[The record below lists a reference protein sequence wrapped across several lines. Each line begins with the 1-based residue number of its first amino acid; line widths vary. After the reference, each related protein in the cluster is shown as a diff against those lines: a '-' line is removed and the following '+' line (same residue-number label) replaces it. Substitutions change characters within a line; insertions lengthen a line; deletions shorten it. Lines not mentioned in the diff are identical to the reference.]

1 MDRGRVAERLNAPV
15 LKTGRRVTLVSGVR
29 ISPLPSRARALA
41 ILVALGLSVGVAA
54 ARTATSI
61 AAVARVAAAHDG
73 GCTPSGRVLARD
85 SGVTVWE
92 VTTSGRTALY
102 ACVPTTGVVD
112 RVVHA
117 GTGTSRVLA
126 AGSYVGFDQTG
137 EDHQVFLDVFDA
149 QTGHTELHHLI
160 GDTCLPGTGGSN
172 NVCGINPWVLAPN
185 GWVAE
190 LEEGGQGG
198 YPDSEP
204 GNSEARSLLASN
216 GRVTVTDLDGEAAE
230 HLRLSGATLTW
241 SIPGG
246 ARYSAPLGPQL
257 DALAAGAVPPPTPLP
272 APCNLITAV
281 DAQVVLGAVTTAS
294 SSSTGC
300 VYTTTGRPS
309 STLTVALQA
318 NLSPAQVTAAKT
330 AAYKAEAYYYTGP
343 PRYNDY
349 TWTGS
354 WETAAG
360 GLANTYD
367 VRFVGDVELTVEL
380 TTSDPSNT
388 LGGDLELVALPLNW
402 KAGET
407 ANHFTDLAFD
417 RLMGWQVLAS
427 ASG

>member
-1 MDRGRVAERLNAPV
+1 MRADGRDRS
-15 LKTGRRVTLVSGVR
+15 VSGSVAA
-29 ISPLPSRARALA
+29 SANPRAPALA
-41 ILVALGLSVGVAA
+41 ILVALGLIVGVAG
-54 ARTATSI
+54 TGPATST
-61 AAVARVAAAHDG
+61 AAVASAAAAHHDG
-73 GCTPSGRVLARD
+73 RCTPQGRVLARD

-92 VTTSGRTALY
+92 VATSGPTALY
-102 ACVPTTGVVD
+102 ACVPATGVVH

-117 GTGTSRVLA
+117 GAATSHVTA
-126 AGSYVGFDQTG
+126 AGPYVGFDENG
-137 EDHQVFLDVFDA
+137 ANHQVFLDVFDA
-149 QTGHTELHHLI
+149 RTGHTELHHLI
-160 GDTCLPGTGGSN
+160 GNTCLPGTGGSE

-190 LEEGGQGG
+190 LEESGQGG
-198 YPDSEP
+198 YPNSEP
-204 GNSEARSLLASN
+204 GNGEARSLLASN
-216 GRVTVTDLDGEAAE
+216 GRVTARDLDGEATA

-246 ARYSAPLGPQL
+246 TRYSAPLGPQL
-257 DALAAGAVPPPTPLP
+257 DALAAGTVPPPTPLP

-281 DAQVVLGAVTTAS
+281 DTQAVLGPVTAAS
-294 SSSTGC
+294 SSSSGC
-300 VYTTTGRPS
+300 AYTTTGRPS
-309 STLTVALQA
+309 STLTLALQPS
-318 NLSPAQVTAAKT
+318 LSPAQVTTAKT

-360 GLANTYD
+360 GVANTYD
-367 VRFVGDVELTVEL
+367 VRFVGDVELTIEL

-388 LGGDLELVALPLNW
+388 LGGDFELVALPLNW

-407 ANHFTDLAFD
+407 ANHFTYLAFD
-417 RLMGWQVLAS
+417 RLMGWHVLAS